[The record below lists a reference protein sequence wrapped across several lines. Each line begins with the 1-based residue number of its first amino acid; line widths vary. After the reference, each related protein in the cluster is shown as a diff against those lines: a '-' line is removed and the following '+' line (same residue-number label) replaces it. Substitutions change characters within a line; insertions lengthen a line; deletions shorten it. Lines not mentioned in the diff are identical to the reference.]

1 MRSVYLGNAERGK
14 LGRREFWRIHKQ
26 IMCRKGLSSG
36 VIEHYCK
43 EKEGYKFL
51 GIFMGHTAG
60 GKESLIIQKK
70 QNIIFGVSRGV
81 PTASRLSLGVLIIP
95 YFIKRKMAFD
105 VAF

>member
-70 QNIIFGVSRGV
+70 QNIILLKGHSDHIWSVTWSPDGKQIVWEF
-81 PTASRLSLGVLIIP
+81 
-95 YFIKRKMAFD
+95 
-105 VAF
+105 